1 MSIKK
6 NIFLAAA
13 AEYVSKSIRLQSKS
27 ESLASFNYAAAQASA
42 ELVEEI

>member
-13 AEYVSKSIRLQSKS
+13 AEYVSKSIRLQSKP
-27 ESLASFNYAAAQASA
+27 EQLEFVNAAAQASA